1 MKVCTRAGYIFEEE
15 ESVAKIKIMT
25 DSTCD
30 LPAPY
35 FQEYDLGVVPI
46 NIQFGTETFQEGV
59 SIDQTTFYK
68 KVDAL
73 GIIPQTSQPSPAQF
87 IQAYRAAAQ
96 QGYDTIISLH
106 VTGKLSGTFNSALL
120 AATELAEEVRVVPYD
135 SLAGSGAPG
144 FMCVEAAQMARAGKS
159 VEEIVALLDRRRSQV
174 RLSLTLATLRYAQ
187 MSGRISHLQGF
198 IASLLNVKPII
209 VLQDGTL
216 IPGARVRSRQA
227 ALDQLLELSKQAAGN
242 RPIKFAVI
250 HGEAREEAEAFM
262 ARARKELNCVEAFV
276 DDIAISLAVHFGPG
290 VIGAVVYPVD

>member
-1 MKVCTRAGYIFEEE
+1 M
-15 ESVAKIKIMT
+15 SKIKIMT

-30 LPAPY
+30 LPASY
-35 FQEYDLGVVPI
+35 FQEYDLGIVPI

-68 KVDAL
+68 KVDEL

-87 IQAYRAAAQ
+87 IEAYRAAAR

-120 AATELAEEVRVVPYD
+120 ASRELEGEIHVVPYD
-135 SLAGSGAPG
+135 SLAGSGALG
-144 FMCVEAAQMARAGKS
+144 FMCVDAARMARAGKS
-159 VEEIVALLDRRRSQV
+159 VEEIVATLDRKRSRV

-209 VLQDGTL
+209 VLHDGTL

-227 ALDQLLELSKQAAGN
+227 ALDQLVELSKQAAGN
-242 RPIKFAVI
+242 QPIRLAVI
-250 HGEAREEAEAFM
+250 HGEARDEAEALM
-262 ARARKELNCVEAFV
+262 ARLQRELNCVEAFV

-290 VIGAVVYPVD
+290 VVGAVVYPVD

>member
-1 MKVCTRAGYIFEEE
+1 M
-15 ESVAKIKIMT
+15 SKIKIMT

-30 LPAPY
+30 LPAHY
-35 FQEYDLGVVPI
+35 FREYDLGVVPI
-46 NIQFGTETFQEGV
+46 NIQFGNETFEEGI

-68 KVDAL
+68 KVDEL

-87 IQAYRAAAQ
+87 VAAYRAAAQ

-120 AATELAEEVRVVPYD
+120 AARELEGEIRVVPYD
-135 SLAGSGAPG
+135 SLAGSGALG
-144 FMCVEAAQMARAGKS
+144 FMCVDAARMARAGKS
-159 VEEIVALLDRRRSQV
+159 VEEIIATLDRKRSQV

-209 VLQDGTL
+209 VLHDGTL

-227 ALDQLLELSKQAAGN
+227 ALEQLVELSKQAAGN
-242 RPIKFAVI
+242 QPIRLAVI
-250 HGEAREEAEAFM
+250 HGEARDEAEALM
-262 ARARKELNCVEAFV
+262 ARLQRELNCVEAFV

-290 VIGAVVYPVD
+290 VVGAVVYPAD

>member
-1 MKVCTRAGYIFEEE
+1 M
-15 ESVAKIKIMT
+15 SKIKIMT

-30 LPAPY
+30 LPAAY

-46 NIQFGTETFQEGV
+46 NIQFGTETFEEGI

-68 KVDAL
+68 KVEEM

-87 IQAYRAAAQ
+87 IAAYRAVAQ

-120 AATELAEEVRVVPYD
+120 AARELADEIRVVPYD
-135 SLAGSGAPG
+135 SLAGSGALG
-144 FMCVEAAQMARAGKS
+144 FMCVDAAQMARAGKS
-159 VEEIVALLDRRRSQV
+159 VEEILAVLDRKRAQL
-174 RLSLTLATLRYAQ
+174 RLFLTLATLRYAQ

-209 VLQDGTL
+209 VLQEGNL
-216 IPGARVRSRQA
+216 IPGGRVRSRQA
-227 ALDQLLELSKQAAGN
+227 ALDQLLELSRQAAGDK
-242 RPIKFAVI
+242 PVKFAVI
-250 HGEAREEAEAFM
+250 HGEAREEAEQFM
-262 ARARKELNCVEAFV
+262 ARARQELNCVESFV

-290 VIGAVVYPVD
+290 VIGAVVYPAD